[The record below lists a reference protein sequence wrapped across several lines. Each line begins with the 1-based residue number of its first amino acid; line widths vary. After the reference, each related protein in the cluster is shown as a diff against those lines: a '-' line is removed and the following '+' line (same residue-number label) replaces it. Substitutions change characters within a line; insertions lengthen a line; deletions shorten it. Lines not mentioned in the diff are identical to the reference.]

1 MRTLLTLLLI
11 AVVAVSCQKSKETTE
26 QSSPAF
32 ESERQTFF
40 SNLMAPT
47 EAAAQLQATG
57 ADFNGTLLNDPNLI
71 VEYINDEVK
80 AAANLG
86 VYLADLNYCV
96 AYKQSGTC
104 QGHFTAAYELAKSV
118 GIDQSVLEFL
128 KQRYSSNLEQ
138 HDSAKAVIND
148 LFNRATSTLQAADR
162 EKYLGIAMS
171 AYQIENLH
179 LALGVIESYPK
190 DILPDDARM
199 QILVPI
205 FNMVLHQQKN
215 VETIYGFL
223 KSVTDVTNPD
233 QNPNYPYYAKAFE
246 ELIGVYKNLD
256 IETKIANNQGSEL
269 LNDAVVQELSQKV
282 NAIRKKIVS
291 IEYN

>member
-11 AVVAVSCQKSKETTE
+11 AAVAVSCQKSKDTTE
-26 QSSPAF
+26 QTSPGF
-32 ESERQTFF
+32 ESERQAFF

-57 ADFNGTLLNDPNLI
+57 ADFNSALLNDPNLI

-86 VYLADLNYCV
+86 IYLADLNYCI
-96 AYKQSGTC
+96 AYKQPGVS
-104 QGHFTAAYELAKSV
+104 QGQFTAAYELAKSV
-118 GIDQSVLEFL
+118 NVDQDVLQFL
-128 KQRYSSNLEQ
+128 KQRYTENLEQ
-138 HDSAKAVIND
+138 HDSAKAVVNE
-148 LFNRATSTLQAADR
+148 LFNRATASLQGAER

-190 DILPDDARM
+190 DMLPDDARM
-199 QILVPI
+199 QILAPL

-223 KSVTDVTNPD
+223 KSITDVTEPD

-256 IETKIANNQGSEL
+256 IEAKIANNQASEL
-269 LNDAVVQELSQKV
+269 LNDAVVRELSEKV

-291 IEYN
+291 IEYK